1 MAVAAGEFPL
11 PITVRGPRGW
21 AWHGMRL
28 GAEYQIL
35 DGEENL
41 LAKVR
46 FEHEKAG
53 SLLGQPG
60 EYSVLDLFLLS
71 ANAGHAAQL
80 LCSARCLG
88 RSGGEIQPFSAPS
101 IATLDS

>member
-1 MAVAAGEFPL
+1 
-11 PITVRGPRGW
+11 
-21 AWHGMRL
+21 MRL

-60 EYSVLDLFLLS
+60 EYSGQDLVLLS